1 MEVETT
7 EPEPD
12 CVVQPPSPDEF
23 SCPVRLSEKITP
35 LKTCFKK
42 KEEELAS
49 SAWGGEGRPSEI
61 RESTILGLTP
71 PPPLSPAQ
79 CSQGQVLLEFSS
91 GPVSSPSSHPG
102 SLCAVLP
109 LLPQST
115 LQTSTFEGYPW
126 NEAQTPGCASHQLNS
141 TPLSEP
147 PKPFCLWASV
157 SSPKSETGTL
167 GSKTLLETLSSQP
180 PLEHPGFV
188 GGFGSLG
195 SLPL

>member
-1 MEVETT
+1 MVSWRNYTKEIGPCPT
-7 EPEPD
+7 PASF
-12 CVVQPPSPDEF
+12 SPF
-23 SCPVRLSEKITP
+23 TSN
-35 LKTCFKK
+35 KTCFKK

-79 CSQGQVLLEFSS
+79 CSQGLVLLEFSS